1 MVEVTIKT
9 IAAEAGVSTSLVS
22 QVLNGRPVRVS
33 ERTRCKIQDAAK
45 KYHYVPNKLAS
56 CLKSKRT
63 KVLALLA
70 PFTPNGFFSNLIYH
84 VQHYAQLA
92 GYLSIVI
99 NTFDHPQR
107 EAEALDLYQ
116 SGMFDGMLVAP
127 RCGVEN
133 EEVFQRMRASGFP
146 FVYVDRL
153 QPQVEAPVVSSD
165 HFTIGKNLTDRI
177 LESGKK
183 EIVYLYNSKDCNTA
197 LTRRREGYR
206 QALSDAGLEPHCCGF
221 SCDRAENGEYV
232 DAISRSLLTL
242 DHQPEVF
249 FAHSGYYIPYLVY
262 ACKQVGYSLDDIY
275 FLTVDGYSFN
285 EGWLDMPETVRQID
299 GHCTVVIQDIDRI
312 AKEAVR
318 ILLTRLDDGG
328 QGTPEKAVVPV
339 QIVKF

>member
-9 IAAEAGVSTSLVS
+9 IAAEAGVSVSLVS

-33 ERTRCKIQDAAK
+33 EQTREKIQETARK
-45 KYHYVPNKLAS
+45 HHYVPNKLAS

-84 VQHYAQLA
+84 VQHYAQRA
-92 GYLSIVI
+92 GYLSIVV

-107 EAEALDLYQ
+107 EVEALELYQ

-127 RCGVEN
+127 RCGEEN
-133 EEVFQRMRASGFP
+133 IEVFQRMRTSGFP

-153 QPQVEAPVVSSD
+153 QPQVEAPSVSSD
-165 HFTIGKNLTDRI
+165 HFTIGKKLSGKI
-177 LESGKK
+177 LESGKTNV
-183 EIVYLYNSKDCNTA
+183 VYLYNTMDSNTA
-197 LTRRREGYR
+197 LSQRRDGYR
-206 QALSDAGLEPHCCGF
+206 EALLAAGLEPHCCGF
-221 SCDRAENGEYV
+221 SCVRTENGEYV

-242 DHQPEVF
+242 EHQPEVF
-249 FAHSGYYIPYLVY
+249 FVHSGYYIPYLVY
-262 ACKQVGYSLDDIY
+262 ACKKVGYSLDDIY
-275 FLTVDGYSFN
+275 FLSVDGYSFN
-285 EGWLDMPETVRQID
+285 EGWMDMPETIRQID
-299 GHCTVVIQDIDRI
+299 GHCTVAIQDIDRI

-318 ILLTRLDDGG
+318 ILLERLEDANGA
-328 QGTPEKAVVPV
+328 PEQTVIPI